1 MGTIT
6 LTQEE
11 DIGCRKNRKSFGGVK
26 KFYAYRARYTQFL
39 NIDTSSHECFFSAKI
54 ELARAPRVHDQ
65 THEGG
70 GGVYCSPRMV
80 IRPVFGTV
88 TGDLLIFEL
97 CLVFTNLSPIVNAC
111 STTINTCF
119 FPSSFSPSISIHDS
133 SDLETHALGYP
144 ITSGD
149 SHEARATYDESH
161 EFQRLHIFSSYLA

>member
-1 MGTIT
+1 MDVVKIVSRLG
-6 LTQEE
+6 
-11 DIGCRKNRKSFGGVK
+11 RKKILRVSGQI
-26 KFYAYRARYTQFL
+26 YAYNFLISTRARTNVSFPPR
-39 NIDTSSHECFFSAKI
+39 SSWH
-54 ELARAPRVHDQ
+54 APHVYMIKHTR
-65 THEGG
+65 G